1 MIKNA
6 GNASIDAEL
15 VQEIDE
21 EVKMLRLD
29 FNKINSQVQSLV
41 RNANA
46 STRTAPDTSGYATVD
61 NAALSKLDHKLMK
74 AVQESSMNVTEVKKQ
89 IEDMQEMVSRNQN
102 LIKVSLIFMFRSK
115 TWANNSTHLSSI
127 ATKPIVSIDRVLMH
141 VPTLL
146 VASATRTRNSLLIL
160 S

>member
-1 MIKNA
+1 MQNRKIEIEKIQKEIAETNERILKQKQSKASQSSARDQLIKNA
-6 GNASIDAEL
+6 GNATPSIDAEL

-102 LIKVSLIFMFRSK
+102 FIKVS
-115 TWANNSTHLSSI
+115 
-127 ATKPIVSIDRVLMH
+127 
-141 VPTLL
+141 
-146 VASATRTRNSLLIL
+146 
-160 S
+160 

>member
-102 LIKVSLIFMFRSK
+102 LIKVS
-115 TWANNSTHLSSI
+115 
-127 ATKPIVSIDRVLMH
+127 
-141 VPTLL
+141 
-146 VASATRTRNSLLIL
+146 
-160 S
+160 